1 MTLRELK
8 DLPGVIISRPIFNN
22 IRCDDD
28 TVLMLDSE
36 WKLKEHLEEVF
47 QESKKK
53 VLTIKCQNSKMHGCQ
68 HKGQPKLRATYWERQ
83 NQEDAKMNL
92 KSVVTD
98 DRKHFIEI
106 QRHVGILKDIFQK

>member
-1 MTLRELK
+1 
-8 DLPGVIISRPIFNN
+8 
-22 IRCDDD
+22 
-28 TVLMLDSE
+28 
-36 WKLKEHLEEVF
+36 
-47 QESKKK
+47 
-53 VLTIKCQNSKMHGCQ
+53 MHGCQ

-106 QRHVGILKDIFQK
+106 QRHVGILKDIFRK